1 MRAIPGL
8 VPNVSGGYVPSPGA
22 PSEASPS
29 NLGGG
34 ESAPPVPS
42 PFASAACD
50 EETSDPERL
59 WIGRAHELGAAM
71 ANARRWSIDAAEDDD
86 ASARRRAEEAES
98 SSGVGKGLGAAAVR
112 GLAALDGAVDVH
124 GDAKPAVVFVSGS
137 GGVAGDT
144 LRYLRMLAAAGHLA
158 LCPDDFCGWPARLRS
173 REPRTVDAESPS
185 EYWAVNLLYGDAPAT
200 GELVYES
207 CAEQYTSSSD
217 RLALV
222 YDNTLKVKHAAL
234 TKVLIDLP
242 EAMASAGY
250 SSRGTARAPSCSG

>member
-144 LRYLRMLAAAGHLA
+144 LR
-158 LCPDDFCGWPARLRS
+158 
-173 REPRTVDAESPS
+173 
-185 EYWAVNLLYGDAPAT
+185 
-200 GELVYES
+200 
-207 CAEQYTSSSD
+207 
-217 RLALV
+217 
-222 YDNTLKVKHAAL
+222 
-234 TKVLIDLP
+234 
-242 EAMASAGY
+242 
-250 SSRGTARAPSCSG
+250 